1 MEFYIRAISISFR
14 KYFHIDNKDVKFPFD
29 DHCFSLM
36 IQYKF
41 EFAMEGGR
49 TDTLRTG
56 LPSICRVCDSLTL
69 SCEWRVRLSVSAPS
83 SPAPPIATVCHLP
96 ALTPANWHWLANSA
110 NVKQGL
116 TKADL
121 NLWSE
126 VCFGVWCSNCDFK
139 KRKKTKMLSIIEL
152 RESVV
157 DRFAFKYSKYSRS
170 CCVTQ
175 ALQQSNTKTLQAM
188 NFSTFKL

>member
-1 MEFYIRAISISFR
+1 MPSKWNFTLEHFSISFR

-41 EFAMEGGR
+41 EFAMEEGGL
-49 TDTLRTG
+49 THWGQDSVTQDPESLWLFSDTRR
-56 LPSICRVCDSLTL
+56 SL
-69 SCEWRVRLSVSAPS
+69 SCEWRAGRLSVSAPS

-116 TKADL
+116 AKAAL

-126 VCFGVWCSNCDFK
+126 VGCFSVWCFNCDFK
-139 KRKKTKMLSIIEL
+139 KRK
-152 RESVV
+152 
-157 DRFAFKYSKYSRS
+157 
-170 CCVTQ
+170 TQ
-175 ALQQSNTKTLQAM
+175 KCY
-188 NFSTFKL
+188 

>member
-1 MEFYIRAISISFR
+1 MRSKWNFTLEQFSISFR

-56 LPSICRVCDSLTL
+56 LSHSGSREFVTLWHSALPQLRVKSKEGSQC
-69 SCEWRVRLSVSAPS
+69 
-83 SPAPPIATVCHLP
+83 PPPVARPLPLPLFAVCQP
-96 ALTPANWHWLANSA
+96 WHRQTDTDWQTNSA

-116 TKADL
+116 AKAAL
-121 NLWSE
+121 KLWTE
-126 VCFGVWCSNCDFK
+126 VCFSVWCSNCDFK
-139 KRKKTKMLSIIEL
+139 KSKKQNVIN
-152 RESVV
+152 
-157 DRFAFKYSKYSRS
+157 Y
-170 CCVTQ
+170 
-175 ALQQSNTKTLQAM
+175 
-188 NFSTFKL
+188 

>member
-1 MEFYIRAISISFR
+1 MIIAFLWWSNI
-14 KYFHIDNKDVKFPFD
+14 NL
-29 DHCFSLM
+29 SLPWR
-36 IQYKF
+36 
-41 EFAMEGGR
+41 EGGR

-139 KRKKTKMLSIIEL
+139 KRKKQKCYQLL
-152 RESVV
+152 RSKKVLLIVLLLNTLNILEVV
-157 DRFAFKYSKYSRS
+157 ALLKLCSSPIRKLCRLWIFQLLNSK
-170 CCVTQ
+170 Q
-175 ALQQSNTKTLQAM
+175 
-188 NFSTFKL
+188 